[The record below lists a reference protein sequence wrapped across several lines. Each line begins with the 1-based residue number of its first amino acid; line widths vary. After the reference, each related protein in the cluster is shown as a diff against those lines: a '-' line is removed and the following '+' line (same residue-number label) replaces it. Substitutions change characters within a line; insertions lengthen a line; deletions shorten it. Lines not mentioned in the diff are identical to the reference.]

1 MTKKIAISKEEV
13 LHLGK
18 LANLPLSDEEISKYE
33 KQLSETLSYV
43 ENLNELDTKNVKP
56 TSQTANLQDVFFKD
70 GKENKRLL
78 TTEEALKNAKKKKN
92 GLFLVERI
100 INE

>member
-1 MTKKIAISKEEV
+1 MSKKVTISKEEV

-43 ENLNELDTKNVKP
+43 ENLNELDTKDVKP
-56 TSQTANLQDVFFKD
+56 TSQTANLQDVFFQD
-70 GKENKRLL
+70 GEKNKRLL

-92 GLFLVERI
+92 GMCVVERI
-100 INE
+100 M

>member
-1 MTKKIAISKEEV
+1 MSKKVTISKEEV

-43 ENLNELDTKNVKP
+43 ENLSELDTKDVKP
-56 TSQTANLQDVFFKD
+56 TSQTTNLQDVFFKD
-70 GKENKRLL
+70 GAENKRLL
-78 TTEEALKNAKKKKN
+78 KTEEATKNSKKNKN
-92 GLFLVERI
+92 GLFIVDRI
-100 INE
+100 M